1 MFLQVTKHCRP
12 GPRPVQ
18 RFAGNIDQSVMIAFQ
33 KVHNLVIKIK
43 YKYTKVIDA
52 KKINSY
58 FKRGRLE
65 YNIGHQVD
73 LTNLNCRRSSE
84 EVEGVLETGL
94 VASGHR

>member
-1 MFLQVTKHCRP
+1 M
-12 GPRPVQ
+12 Q

-73 LTNLNCRRSSE
+73 LTNLN
-84 EVEGVLETGL
+84 
-94 VASGHR
+94 